1 MMATFIDSAGETWT
15 IEISVD
21 EIRQLR
27 KEINVDLLALLDNDG
42 SLLRRLAADPLTLVD
57 VISLLCTEQIKR
69 RQLDER
75 GFAKRLVGYG
85 LEAALDCLIE
95 AIANFTPPRQGAV
108 IRQMWAKVKELDQRA
123 MDRLTTKLESPDLTR
138 KLDAKMEALLQ
149 EAGS

>member
-1 MMATFIDSAGETWT
+1 MAIFTDATGESWT

-27 KEINVDLLALLDNDG
+27 KEINVDLLSLLDDHG
-42 SLLRRLAADPLTLVD
+42 LLLRKLAADPILLVD
-57 VISLLCTEQIKR
+57 VISILCTDQIKR

-75 GFAKRLVGYG
+75 AFAKRLVGYG

-108 IRQMWAKVKELDQRA
+108 IRQMWQKTTDLNQRA
-123 MDRLTTKLESPDLTR
+123 MDRLTTKLQSPELTR
-138 KLDAKMEALLQ
+138 QLDAKMEALLNA
-149 EAGS
+149 AGS

>member
-1 MMATFIDSAGETWT
+1 MAIFTDAAGETWT

-27 KEINVDLLALLDNDG
+27 KEINVDLLALLDDNG
-42 SLLRRLAADPLTLVD
+42 TLLRKLAADPILLVD
-57 VISLLCTEQIKR
+57 VISILCTDQIKR

-75 GFAKRLVGYG
+75 AFAKRLVGAG

-108 IRQMWAKVKELDQRA
+108 IRQMWAKTKELDQRA
-123 MDRLTTKLESPDLTR
+123 MTHLTKKLHSPDLT
-138 KLDAKMEALLQ
+138 KMVDKKMEALLN